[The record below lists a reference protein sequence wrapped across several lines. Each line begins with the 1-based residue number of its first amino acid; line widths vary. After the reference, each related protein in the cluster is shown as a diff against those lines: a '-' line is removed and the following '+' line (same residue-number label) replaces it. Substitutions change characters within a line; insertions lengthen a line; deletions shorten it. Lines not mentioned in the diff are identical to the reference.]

1 MFHGIES
8 ILAARVQWGSQ
19 QLNLAYCGFSLLG
32 DTPDVELEPKVELK
46 PNS

>member
-1 MFHGIES
+1 MDRVHLGSKGTVGFS
-8 ILAARVQWGSQ
+8 AAEPCLLW
-19 QLNLAYCGFSLLG
+19 LSLLG